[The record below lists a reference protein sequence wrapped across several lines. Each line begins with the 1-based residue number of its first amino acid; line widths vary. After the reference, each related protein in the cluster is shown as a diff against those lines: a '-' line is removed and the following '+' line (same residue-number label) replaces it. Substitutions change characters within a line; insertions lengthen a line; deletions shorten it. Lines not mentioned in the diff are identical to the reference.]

1 MICILT
7 SKIILCNPSRG
18 VVMEW
23 HETITIWSQTPVKVL
38 DIRHLAMKTGEE
50 LQAYRLPANAFIFT
64 NQGEAKISLDGMAVE
79 SANSQLLHGGKGAT
93 LNISCLSRP
102 FDYYLILYKPMRGLS
117 TQSTQRQA
125 EQHAPF
131 GQQYT
136 FKAKHPLS
144 LLALLESMLQHWKLS
159 EELDRLQV
167 TGLFYQFVHEQ
178 FRQLRIADTEAAS
191 PDLAVQIA
199 NYIHAHYH
207 QTISMEMIANLFHYS
222 THYLSRVFKRKYG
235 CSPMEYLVQTRMNQ
249 AKFLLNETEVTIRD
263 IAYSVGYADMYYF
276 SRLFKKQTGETPA
289 QFKMHNLGLKSSV
302 RTNFMPES
310 FIAPSLEEGYIV
322 NSDNHYQQ
330 DTWRVDEMSFGFK
343 PSFAVTLLFSLSL
356 LLAACGGSDSNVQ
369 QSTEG
374 NNKQQSE
381 STDTL
386 PAETRVYKDALGRE
400 VTIPVKPSKAVV
412 ITYGGYLLPLG
423 LEPVGV
429 DQGTLEQYPDTMTEA
444 ESIGDG
450 LGNAEAISALQPDII
465 ILPDYHSAEIYE
477 TYQKIA
483 PTVAVAWGG
492 DPDVI
497 NTLRAMG
504 DVMNRKPEAEAW
516 ISTFE
521 EKLERI
527 RDEININIKEGTT
540 AITFILYKGE
550 VLLGGKGGTL
560 GKLIYEDLG
569 FQMPEQFEKFADGG
583 AALSMESLAD
593 RPADYFFTQM
603 KDDELE
609 EMTKLFQEPL
619 YKAIPAVKNNRVL
632 NITRN
637 KWNYG
642 PDLVDEAVDALI
654 AQVEQSQK

>member
-1 MICILT
+1 
-7 SKIILCNPSRG
+7 
-18 VVMEW
+18 MEW
-23 HETITIWSQTPVKVL
+23 HETIKIWSQTPVKVL
-38 DIRHLAMKTGEE
+38 DIRHFNMKAGEE
-50 LQAYRLPANAFIFT
+50 LHAYRLPASAFIFT
-64 NQGEAKISLDGMAVE
+64 NQGEAKISLDGIAVE
-79 SANSQLLHGGKGAT
+79 SANSELLHGGKGASLT
-93 LNISCLSRP
+93 ISCLNRP
-102 FDYYLILYKPMRGLS
+102 FNYYLILYKPVYGLS
-117 TQSTQRQA
+117 TQSTQKQVERPTPF
-125 EQHAPF
+125 EQR
-131 GQQYT
+131 YT

-144 LLALLESMLQHWKLS
+144 LLTLLETMHQQWTSS

-167 TGLFYQFVHEQ
+167 AALFYQFVHEQ
-178 FRQLRIADTEAAS
+178 FRQLRIADTEATS
-191 PDLAVQIA
+191 PDLAAQIA
-199 NYIHAHYH
+199 QYIEVNYRE
-207 QTISMEMIANLFHYS
+207 TISMEMMTNVFHYS

-235 CSPMEYLVQTRMNQ
+235 CSPMEYLIQIRMNQ
-249 AKFLLNETEVTIRD
+249 AKFLLNERDVTVRD

-289 QFKMHNLGLKSSV
+289 QFKMHNLGLKSSI
-302 RTNFMPES
+302 RTNFMPKS
-310 FIAPSLEEGYIV
+310 FIAPSREEGYIV

-330 DTWRVDEMSFGFK
+330 ETWRVNEMNFGFK

-356 LLAACGGSDSNVQ
+356 LLAACGGAGSDVQ

-374 NNKQQSE
+374 NNKQQNE

-386 PAETRVYKDALGRE
+386 PAETRLYKDALGRE
-400 VTIPVKPSKAVV
+400 VNIPVKPSKAVV
-412 ITYGGYLLPLG
+412 ISYGGYLLPLG
-423 LEPVGV
+423 LTPVGV
-429 DQGTLEQYPDTMTEA
+429 DQSTLDLYPDAMAEA

-450 LGNAEAISALQPDII
+450 LGNVEAISALQPDVI
-465 ILPDYHSAEIYE
+465 ILPDYHNAEIYE

-497 NTLRAMG
+497 NTLRAVG
-504 DVMNRKPEAEAW
+504 DVMNRKQEADAW
-516 ISTFE
+516 ISKFE
-521 EKLERI
+521 EKLQRI
-527 RDEININIKEGTT
+527 RDEININIKDGTT

-569 FQMPEQFEKFADGG
+569 FKMPEQFEKFADGG

-603 KDDELE
+603 KDEEME

-619 YKAIPAVKNNRVL
+619 YKAIPAIKDNRVI
-632 NITRN
+632 NVSRN
-637 KWNYG
+637 MWNFG
-642 PDLVDEAVDALI
+642 PNLVDEAVDALI